1 MTSLP
6 LVLSPVFVAILVAIP
21 AGCAS
26 TTQSMPSPTGRLTLD
41 LGSLA
46 TPVAPGAQACRQGP
60 VVVVVVG
67 CQIGITAK
75 PVGLDIL
82 DPVVAAMAS
91 DNNVPIGGSTGS
103 LTDGSVGARTADAP
117 RRRETPA
124 KQANDMVGNGPQP
137 TSAAPT
143 TTLAPETQPAAP
155 SGGG

>member
-6 LVLSPVFVAILVAIP
+6 LVLSLVWAPILAAILT
-21 AGCAS
+21 GCAS
-26 TTQSMPSPTGRLTLD
+26 TTQSMPSPTGRLILD
-41 LGSLA
+41 LGGLA
-46 TPVAPGAQACRQGP
+46 APVAPGAQACRQGP
-60 VVVVVVG
+60 VVVVVG

-82 DPVVAAMAS
+82 DPAVAATVA
-91 DNNVPIGGSTGS
+91 DKNIPIGGSTGS
-103 LTDGSVGARTADAP
+103 LTDGSTGAKVADAP
-117 RRRETPA
+117 RRYELPA

-143 TTLAPETQPAAP
+143 ATLAPETQPAAP

>member
-1 MTSLP
+1 MTSLSPVWP
-6 LVLSPVFVAILVAIP
+6 LVWLPILAAIL

-41 LGSLA
+41 LGGL
-46 TPVAPGAQACRQGP
+46 VAPGAQACRQGP

-143 TTLAPETQPAAP
+143 ATLAPETQPAAS

>member
-1 MTSLP
+1 MTSLS
-6 LVLSPVFVAILVAIP
+6 LVLSPVWAPILAAVLT
-21 AGCAS
+21 GCAS
-26 TTQSMPSPTGRLTLD
+26 TTQSMPPPTGRLTLD
-41 LGSLA
+41 LGGL
-46 TPVAPGAQACRQGP
+46 VAPGAQACRQGP

-82 DPVVAAMAS
+82 DPAVAATAS

-103 LTDGSVGARTADAP
+103 LTDESAGTKVADAP
-117 RRRETPA
+117 RRYETPA

-143 TTLAPETQPAAP
+143 ATLAPETQPAAS

>member
-6 LVLSPVFVAILVAIP
+6 LVLSLVWAPILAAVLT
-21 AGCAS
+21 GCAS
-26 TTQSMPSPTGRLTLD
+26 TTQSMPPPTGRLTLD

-46 TPVAPGAQACRQGP
+46 ALVAPGVQACRQGL
-60 VVVVVVG
+60 VVVVVG

-82 DPVVAAMAS
+82 DPAVAATAS
-91 DNNVPIGGSTGS
+91 DNNVPVGGGTGS
-103 LTDGSVGARTADAP
+103 LTDGSTGARTADAP
-117 RRRETPA
+117 RRCELPA
-124 KQANDMVGNGPQP
+124 KHASDTVGNGPQP

-143 TTLAPETQPAAP
+143 AVLAPETQPAAP